1 MQLTSGIPVSLTK
14 RERNFLKVSVKP
26 SVILFS
32 QSQGSHVENSLSSIS
47 SQLNISNLEFWEN
60 KKLK

>member
-14 RERNFLKVSVKP
+14 RERNFFKVSVKT